1 MDFTSFFLNIITYE
15 IFYAMIIIN
24 LDCKKITKALG
35 FTIFLLKSNVFDIRR
50 DDTILSVVFPRILH
64 LTGDE

>member
-1 MDFTSFFLNIITYE
+1 ME
-15 IFYAMIIIN
+15 IFIAMIIIN

-35 FTIFLLKSNVFDIRR
+35 FTLIFLFKSNVFDIRR

>member
-1 MDFTSFFLNIITYE
+1 MLIWKE

-35 FTIFLLKSNVFDIRR
+35 FTIFLFKSNMFDIRR

>member
-1 MDFTSFFLNIITYE
+1 ME

-35 FTIFLLKSNVFDIRR
+35 FTIFLFKSNVFDIRR
-50 DDTILSVVFPRILH
+50 GDTILSVVFPRILH
-64 LTGDE
+64 LTGDK

>member
-1 MDFTSFFLNIITYE
+1 ME

-35 FTIFLLKSNVFDIRR
+35 FTIFLFKSNMFDIRR

>member
-1 MDFTSFFLNIITYE
+1 MLIWKE

-24 LDCKKITKALG
+24 LDCKKITIALG
-35 FTIFLLKSNVFDIRR
+35 FTIFLFRSNVFDIRR